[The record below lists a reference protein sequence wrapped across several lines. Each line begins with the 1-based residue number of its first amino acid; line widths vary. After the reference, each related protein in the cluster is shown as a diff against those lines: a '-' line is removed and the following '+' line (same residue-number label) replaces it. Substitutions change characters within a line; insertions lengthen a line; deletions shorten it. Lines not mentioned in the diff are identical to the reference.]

1 MKSSSIKAH
10 LNAVKGYAEQSYARR
25 LKVGALIVK
34 DDRPIISGRNG
45 TPPVKDNNCE
55 IEVNGKLVTKPD
67 VSHAEANAI
76 SYAAKHGVATSGAS
90 IFLTHSPCFTCSLLI
105 INAGIKE
112 VFYETEYRITDSLEL
127 LKENNIKVQKIGA

>member
-10 LNAVKGYAEQSYARR
+10 MNAVKGYAEQSHARR
-25 LKVGALIVK
+25 LKVGALIVNN
-34 DDRPIISGRNG
+34 DRPIISGRNG
-45 TPPVKDNNCE
+45 TPPGKDNNCE

-76 SYAAKHGVATSGAS
+76 SYAAKHGVATDSAS

-112 VFYETEYRITDSLEL
+112 VFYETEYRITDSLDL